1 MNTSNEDEDLIWT
14 CCVQLAK
21 SLLQCKIFE
30 TIFQRNRTHIHCAQ
44 YTIFIFLTVLHN

>member
-14 CCVQLAK
+14 CPVQLAK
-21 SLLQCKIFE
+21 CLIQCKIFRS
-30 TIFQRNRTHIHCAQ
+30 IFQRNRNQILSVQ